1 MSNKQWRVRP
11 TLNAPKEGVWLGPG
25 SSKGDGLRLGTL
37 AEAVSGPIPSVW
49 LATAKEQVVA
59 VVGKRGSGKS
69 FTLGVIA
76 EGFGAGSQSI
86 VGRQVHPRGVLL
98 FDPLDVYWTLRF
110 PVGESENVEAC
121 RHYSLAQSAGLIG
134 TECAISAWMP
144 GGNRRETD
152 PGWFQ
157 TLQLSVPEMAL
168 EEWELLLGNS
178 DVFNTPLG
186 QALADVIELVRS
198 TGYRRN
204 GRNIAPAPRFDLQQL
219 LDATDADTLTN
230 IYHPETIRALRQRLS
245 ALSKTKLFSA
255 DGTEIKQLIKPGS
268 VSVVMLGRLPQSY
281 RVVIVAVLTRMLLRE
296 RSNTAFAEK
305 RLALDPKIAA
315 SDRDVLREAINNG
328 VARTVVMLDE
338 AQAFLAPGSANV
350 ARDLFVQLVKEG
362 RNMGLSAVLATQQP
376 SALDSRILSQVETFL
391 AHQLVTES
399 DIRAI
404 RENLK
409 SELPESIQFGSR
421 QLEISS
427 FLRTLPPGYCLMSA
441 SDQNT
446 SEHRCLVTAVRPRA
460 TVHGGIEL

>member
-1 MSNKQWRVRP
+1 MPDRQWRVRP
-11 TLNAPKEGVWLGPG
+11 ALNIPKEGLWLGAG
-25 SSKGDGLRLGTL
+25 ATSGDGIRLGTL
-37 AEAVSGPIPSVW
+37 AEVMSGALPTVW
-49 LATAKEQVVA
+49 LATGKEQVVA
-59 VVGKRGSGKS
+59 VVGKRGSGKT

-76 EGFGAGSQSI
+76 EGFSAGAHSA
-86 VGRQVHPRGVLL
+86 VGRQIKPRGVLL

-110 PVGESENVEAC
+110 PVGESDNAEAR
-121 RHYSLAQSAGLIG
+121 RHYSLARSVGLTG
-134 TECAISAWMP
+134 TECAVSAWMP

-152 PGWFQ
+152 PDWFQ
-157 TLQLSVPEMAL
+157 TLQLSVPEMTL

-204 GRNIAPAPRFDLQQL
+204 GRDVAPVTRFNLEQL
-219 LDATDADTLTN
+219 VDATDADALLN
-230 IYHPETIRALRQRLS
+230 NFHPETIRALRQRLS
-245 ALSKTKLFSA
+245 ALSKTRLFSA
-255 DGTEIKQLIKPGS
+255 DGTEIKQLVRPGS
-268 VSVVMLGRLPQSY
+268 VAVVLLGRLPQSY
-281 RVVIVAVLTRMLLRE
+281 RVVVVAVLTRMLLRE

-305 RLALDPKIAA
+305 RLALDPKITAHDRKVLQAA
-315 SDRDVLREAINNG
+315 LDNG
-328 VARTVVMLDE
+328 IARTVVMLDE
-338 AQAFLAPGSANV
+338 AQAFLAPGTNNA
-350 ARDLFVQLVKEG
+350 ARNLFVQLVKEG
-362 RNMGLSAVLATQQP
+362 RNIGLSAVLATQQP

-421 QLEISS
+421 QLDISA
-427 FLRTLPPGYCLMSA
+427 FLRILPPGYCLISA

-446 SEHRCLVTAVRPRA
+446 PEHRCFVTSIRPRA